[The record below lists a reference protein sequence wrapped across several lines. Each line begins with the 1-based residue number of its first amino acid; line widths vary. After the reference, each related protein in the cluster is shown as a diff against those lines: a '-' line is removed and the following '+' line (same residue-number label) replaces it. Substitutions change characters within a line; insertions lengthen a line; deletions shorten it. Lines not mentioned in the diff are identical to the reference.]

1 MKAYA
6 TIGTSNCEL
15 SNLQFF
21 LYDIN
26 RDKKIDSADASKV
39 LTAPYGSCLV
49 SNILDLEVF
58 ICYNSCVLSNYFV
71 AVAARHTNLHDFN

>member
-21 LYDIN
+21 LYDIY

-39 LTAPYGSCLV
+39 LTAP
-49 SNILDLEVF
+49 
-58 ICYNSCVLSNYFV
+58 
-71 AVAARHTNLHDFN
+71 